1 MEDKIVITREDG
13 KEVEMTVLFTFTSEE
28 YGFDYV
34 LYYDEEGESEEV
46 MAFRYDEESG
56 KLSEIES
63 DEEWEMVSEV
73 YEAFMEETE

>member
-34 LYYDEEGESEEV
+34 LYYDEIGESEEV